1 MYVNNGIPESG
12 KIGTGIPI
20 FDLNGFHV
28 FRFYFPPES
37 SGIPNSEAEFRI
49 PAVPGIG
56 IRNRNSQPSLPRP
69 SAYPFPP
76 SPSPSSPTM
85 MPWRTRR
92 RTTTTAILRCIRRN
106 DTSRDGPPTHRDE
119 GESSTNARRIPL
131 THRDDGESSTNARR
145 TMTGTSPLFCQPRWS
160 GRDKRRQYD
169 RRQRRSRGKGG
180 RECCRTCR
188 WSVL

>member
-1 MYVNNGIPESG
+1 MMSLDSPPRRPPLPLWLPPS
-12 KIGTGIPI
+12 IGQRRRRGEGGTETPPSS
-20 FDLNGFHV
+20 
-28 FRFYFPPES
+28 FRPRP
-37 SGIPNSEAEFRI
+37 
-49 PAVPGIG
+49 
-56 IRNRNSQPSLPRP
+56 LPRP

-76 SPSPSSPTM
+76 YPSPSSPTM
-85 MPWRTRR
+85 MPRRTRR